1 MADDVNRGTGFAGI
15 GGGDE
20 RPGGV
25 GFGEDEPVVRPPMPS
40 DPWAGLKP
48 AAPAVATPTTLARV
62 ELIGNG
68 LRAEGMVSLGRF
80 ARVTDY
86 VNLLSGYFT
95 IEEVTLLTRLGE
107 RTRVRFPDLRVRL
120 ADIAIVGRRELE
132 PPPDAGDHY
141 IPKQRRRLVVMTSS
155 HIVYGY
161 AHLHLQA
168 SMAAFIDSNDP
179 PFLPMTDV
187 RVRWLSDRRLAG
199 RFPLALVQRNHIIGV
214 ATHVSGAT
222 HGPAT
227 EGSMADEAGPG
238 GSQDGGRAE
247 EPGFFNRPLR

>member
-1 MADDVNRGTGFAGI
+1 MADDVNRGSGIAGNGSRGDRHETAGPI
-15 GGGDE
+15 GDE
-20 RPGGV
+20 PGLG
-25 GFGEDEPVVRPPMPS
+25 PPAPS

-48 AAPAVATPTTLARV
+48 ASPAQAAPTTLAKV
-62 ELIGNG
+62 ELIGSG
-68 LRAEGMVSLGRF
+68 LRAEGMVNLGRF

-95 IEEVTLLTRLGE
+95 IEEVTLLNRQGE
-107 RTRVRFPDLRVRL
+107 RSRVRFPDLRVRL

-132 PPPDAGDHY
+132 PAPEAGDHF
-141 IPKQRRRLVVMTSS
+141 IPKQRRRLVVMTNS

-199 RFPLALVQRNHIIGV
+199 RFPLALVQRSHIIGV
-214 ATHVSGAT
+214 ATHVGGPT
-222 HGPAT
+222 HGPGA
-227 EGSMADEAGPG
+227 ADGMPG
-238 GSQDGGRAE
+238 
-247 EPGFFNRPLR
+247 